1 MTTFNKK
8 VFKGLPA
15 AIRVRKP
22 RYYYQDMVVQEGAST
37 TINLDIVE
45 YPGVPHKVYEKVVAF
60 EDTSLWNRTEY
71 TGGTYVL
78 APKKVEETEK
88 KGGYTV
94 IGSPTIQG
102 NVVSN
107 FSSSDYL
114 TLPYVEFGNG
124 ATGVWEINLKVTPAN
139 ADLTVESPIIS
150 CDIDSKGFRIGTG
163 GTTKGRWEFLVSNG
177 SGWINPSK
185 HCGSHVVQAG
195 VTYWLKAG
203 YDGSNYYLK
212 YSTDGIEYINDVS
225 YSSTYKISSFRE
237 QVGYIIL
244 NTSLWHGSVDLSEW
258 SFTNEGETVWQP
270 LSTTTTKEK
279 EPTYL
284 TKATKPLV
292 TVYGSPTIV
301 DNVVSNITTSNYIGM
316 PLPFQP
322 PASTSWEIMLKLTT
336 GASFVDQMYLFGQY
350 ATNRTTP
357 QLCTMAD
364 GTLKLY
370 LTSNS
375 SSFNIADGLQST
387 EVLEPNTTYYITTWF
402 DGAGIYKVLAQKEG
416 TTDWVEFFN
425 VASTASIATAATKQL
440 IFGYDSGN
448 KAWNGTIDL
457 NESYVKIDGEKVWG
471 IGVSYIYEVKGCLS
485 EGTDS
490 HSSATTYYATYDGF
504 DTWLSKFDREY
515 SDRTWVCNVKT
526 QSRLVYPMYKKKF
539 TEVGSLTKDVKNYYY
554 TDFASGK
561 HISANID
568 FDPAKDTILFMT
580 RVKTG
585 DDTSNRMLVCSELN
599 NRGLHTGSSKR
610 WYLWDGKASNSGG
623 AFEYN
628 TWYYVLIRQTP
639 TQAVM
644 YYQVDDGT
652 YPDLSNKFPLDL
664 DQWSIG
670 PSNKPIFLH
679 SDIRLGLNV
688 NNSESWEGQ
697 IDMLNTAVY
706 KSVPKFFEGPDIYSK
721 IWSALEEV

>member
-45 YPGVPHKVYEKVVAF
+45 YPGVPHKVYEKIVTF

-71 TGGTYVL
+71 TGGTYAL
-78 APKKVEETEK
+78 ALRNVEETVK
-88 KGGYTV
+88 KGGYIV

-102 NVVSN
+102 NVVSG
-107 FSSSDYL
+107 FSSNDYL

-124 ATGVWEINLKVTPAN
+124 DTGVWEVTLKATPTN

-177 SGWINPSK
+177 STWINTSK

-225 YSSTYKISSFRE
+225 YSSTTKISSFRE

-244 NTSLWHGSVDLSEW
+244 GTSLWHGSVDLSEW

-270 LSTTTTKEK
+270 TPTTTTKES

-284 TKATKPLV
+284 TKSTAPLV

-322 PASTSWEIMLKLTT
+322 PANTSWEIMLKLTT
-336 GASFVDQMYLFGQY
+336 GESFVDQMYLYGQY

-357 QLCTMAD
+357 QLCTMSN

-387 EVLEPNTTYYITTWF
+387 EALEPNTTYYITTWF

-416 TTDWVEFFN
+416 TTDWVEFFS

-457 NESYVKIDGEKVWG
+457 NESYVKIGSEKVWG
-471 IGVSYIYEVKGCLS
+471 IGASYIYEVKGCLS
-485 EGTDS
+485 EGTDY
-490 HSSATTYYATYDGF
+490 HSSATTYYATYDGL

-515 SDRTWVCNVKT
+515 PDRTWVCNVKT

-539 TEVGSLTKDVKNYYY
+539 TEVGSLTEDVKNYYY
-554 TDFASGK
+554 TGFASGK
-561 HISANID
+561 HISANVE
-568 FDPAKDTILFMT
+568 FDPSKDTILFMT
-580 RVKTG
+580 RVKVG

-599 NRGLHTGSSKR
+599 NRGLHTGSSKK
-610 WYLWDGKASNSGG
+610 WYLWDGKTSVGAG

-639 TQAVM
+639 TQTVM
-644 YYQVDDGT
+644 YYMLDDGT
-652 YPDLSNKFPLDL
+652 YPELDNKFPLDL
-664 DQWSIG
+664 DQWTTG
-670 PSNKPIFLH
+670 PVNVPVFLH

-688 NNSESWEGQ
+688 NNNEPWEGQ
-697 IDMLNTAVY
+697 IDMLNTAIY
-706 KSVPKFFEGPDIYSK
+706 KAVPKYFEGPDIYSK